1 MKRATIGL
9 VLLLSGFL
17 AGLVLTGR
25 VRTAT
30 EMHAEQVTPANQAAR
45 AIAMPSSSSTGVAGL
60 PDFTGIAAQAVKGVV
75 NISSVRTVRAPN
87 SPFAND
93 PMFQYFFGSQ
103 DDMFGSRDRREM
115 SLGSGVLISPDGYV
129 VTNNHVVQSRNA
141 EITVVFGD
149 KHELP
154 GKIIGTDPATDIA
167 LVKVAQASQAAVAWG
182 DSSSLKV
189 GQWVLAIGSPYQFSQ
204 TVTSGIV
211 SALGRT
217 NVGFSEYEDFIQ
229 TDASINPGNSGG
241 ALINMRGELIG
252 INTGIVSESRASAG
266 VGFAIPSN
274 LARHVITELIQ
285 HGEVLRATMGGMR
298 LYPLTTQLATEL
310 GIRDTRGAFVN
321 QIDRRSPAYRAG
333 MQPADVIVS
342 FNGQTIEDPSH
353 LLRLISDAKIGSTA
367 NVGVIR
373 QGRRVDLQIPLVQR
387 EG

>member
-1 MKRATIGL
+1 MKRASIGL
-9 VLLLSGFL
+9 ALVLSGFL

-25 VRTAT
+25 MRTVP
-30 EMHAEQVTPANQAAR
+30 EMRAEQVTPTGSARPAAFTNSTT
-45 AIAMPSSSSTGVAGL
+45 PSTAAGL

-75 NISSVRTVRAPN
+75 NISSVRTVRTPN
-87 SPFAND
+87 SPWAND
-93 PMFQYFFGSQ
+93 PMFQYFFGAQ

-141 EITVVFGD
+141 EITVAFGD

-154 GKIIGTDPATDIA
+154 AKIIGTDPATDIA
-167 LVKVAQASQAAVAWG
+167 LVKVSQATQTAVAWG
-182 DSSSLKV
+182 DSSALKV
-189 GQWVLAIGSPYQFSQ
+189 GQWVLAIGSPYQLSQ

-217 NVGFSEYEDFIQ
+217 NIGFSEYEDFIQ

-274 LARHVITELIQ
+274 LARRVIDELIQ
-285 HGEVLRATMGGMR
+285 HGEVLRASMGGMR
-298 LYPLTTQLATEL
+298 LYPLTTQLADEL
-310 GIRDTRGAFVN
+310 GIHDTRGAFVN
-321 QIDRRSPAYRAG
+321 QIDRRSTAYRAG
-333 MQPADVIVS
+333 LQPTDVIVS
-342 FNGQTIEDPSH
+342 FNGQTVEDPSH
-353 LLRLISDAKIGSTA
+353 LLRLLSDAKIGSTA
-367 NVGVIR
+367 TVGVLR
-373 QGRRVDLQIPLVQR
+373 QGRQLTLQIPLAPR